1 MPASGFFLPYHI
13 LSLLLLGQLASCQV
27 DILIS
32 VSQPRTAVN
41 VSQSFVS
48 FSIEADRWPEW
59 VGTISSPNNFFLNS
73 LINLQQLTGIPP
85 QIRIGGNTADNT
97 LFGGNVSTV
106 LLTSGVKSL
115 ANLQASG
122 HNNYFSK
129 CEHRNY
135 IPSGQECDR

>member
-32 VSQPRTAVN
+32 VSQPRTAFH

-48 FSIEADRWPEW
+48 FSIEADRWLDW
-59 VGTISSPNNFFLNS
+59 VGTISSPNDFFLNT
-73 LINLQQLTGIPP
+73 LDNLQQLTGIPP
-85 QIRIGGNTADNT
+85 QIRIGANTADNT

-122 HNNYFSK
+122 HNYFSK
-129 CEHRNY
+129 CEHRNS
-135 IPSGQECDR
+135 IPRGQECHR